1 MPGKSAS
8 VLTHRVVAGAN
19 QSANAC
25 AAIPS
30 PIDGIRP
37 CAVELMTRP
46 ETGSTCMGSVLSIRR
61 ACLRIR
67 LESMPV
73 SAEVRATAASA
84 TAAQVVP
91 ANRLTDLEHARTL
104 RVVNSPDVVNLPP
117 LQIYARLLDDGIY
130 IGSVSTIYRILA
142 ENR

>member
-1 MPGKSAS
+1 MCSGADDTAGNWIDTHGFGAEHSAG
-8 VLTHRVVAGAN
+8 VF
-19 QSANAC
+19 
-25 AAIPS
+25 
-30 PIDGIRP
+30 
-37 CAVELMTRP
+37 E
-46 ETGSTCMGSVLSIRR
+46 
-61 ACLRIR
+61 
-67 LESMPV
+67 
-73 SAEVRATAASA
+73 EVRATAASA

-91 ANRLTDLEHARTL
+91 ANRLTVLEQARTL